1 MEASIM
7 QVSVFDE
14 NQALAAERTILAEG
28 KAEPL
33 VIKMDRKV
41 YLSRQRVS
49 VLVEYPENLVNK
61 NLALSVSLKKL
72 STAPNENHMGSLQ
85 QCKPVRD
92 SGDLQLMTSDCR
104 SVQWGKVVNSKESQE
119 PFTKRD
125 GLIGT
130 VYDKKENISPHAK
143 VRVTH
148 FPGFRLYETQT
159 DENGLF
165 HVNFGSDVIDYRF
178 LNIDAYDASG
188 KVNLNTKIDYSYVDR
203 LREIITAENRANETS
218 KVSDLIN
225 YGEPDLVYVLRF
237 GPGKFRKTGTD
248 TYKKYDPYK
257 YSRYTDVLDIIQDI
271 KPYRL
276 SDDKIIFTE
285 PFRGTDSASME
296 EAILVIN
303 GVLKGNKTGALR
315 NIIPSDI
322 TNISVSTS
330 LFDVHKYT
338 PLNFRGVIEITTI
351 QGSARYRQ
359 APYQTSS
366 GVFTTSEKQFYSPDY
381 AIESSYSADNRRT
394 LYWNPKIE
402 YRGNSMLVTFYTSD
416 IKGTYYGHL
425 AGLDQEGNPV
435 EGEFTFDVE

>member
-1 MEASIM
+1 MLRSNRQRETCYLSAVINRKLVWSSRLDFKDSTLIKIPLSNMEASIM

-72 STAPNENHMGSLQ
+72 GTAPNENHMGSLQ

-203 LREIITAENRANETS
+203 LREIITAEN
-218 KVSDLIN
+218 
-225 YGEPDLVYVLRF
+225 
-237 GPGKFRKTGTD
+237 
-248 TYKKYDPYK
+248 
-257 YSRYTDVLDIIQDI
+257 
-271 KPYRL
+271 
-276 SDDKIIFTE
+276 
-285 PFRGTDSASME
+285 
-296 EAILVIN
+296 
-303 GVLKGNKTGALR
+303 
-315 NIIPSDI
+315 
-322 TNISVSTS
+322 
-330 LFDVHKYT
+330 
-338 PLNFRGVIEITTI
+338 
-351 QGSARYRQ
+351 
-359 APYQTSS
+359 
-366 GVFTTSEKQFYSPDY
+366 
-381 AIESSYSADNRRT
+381 
-394 LYWNPKIE
+394 
-402 YRGNSMLVTFYTSD
+402 
-416 IKGTYYGHL
+416 
-425 AGLDQEGNPV
+425 
-435 EGEFTFDVE
+435 